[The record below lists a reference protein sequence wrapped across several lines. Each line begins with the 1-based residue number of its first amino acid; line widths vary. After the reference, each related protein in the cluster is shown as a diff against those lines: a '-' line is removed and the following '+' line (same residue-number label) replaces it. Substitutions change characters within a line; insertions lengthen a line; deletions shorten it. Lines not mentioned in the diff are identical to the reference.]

1 MGPVHELDVFVELS
15 EGDFVL
21 GAAALEHIAEI
32 LEEVHALFD
41 QGIEG
46 DSLHR
51 GGLSQIRG
59 GNGPFGHFSGRLF
72 RLIVW
77 DIIWEILWKI
87 VTLALH
93 NDLLRVLLGPSSFV
107 VGSGET
113 LVGPLNFHPAVFLL
127 DVEEQSRVT
136 QVSFAAAAVVV
147 SSIGIISGP
156 PLVLLLLVH
165 LLSLLLPLLLF
176 REVVF

>member
-1 MGPVHELDVFVELS
+1 MGAVHELDVFVELG

-32 LEEVHALFD
+32 LEEVHTLLD
-41 QGIEG
+41 QGVER

-59 GNGPFGHFSGRLF
+59 GNGSFGHFSGSLF
-72 RLIVW
+72 
-77 DIIWEILWKI
+77 WEILWDTI
-87 VTLALH
+87 WEIFALALH
-93 NDLLRVLLGPSSFV
+93 DDLLGVFLGPSSFV

-113 LVGPLNFHPAVFLL
+113 LVGPLNFHPTVFLL

-136 QVSFAAAAVVV
+136 QVSFAATAVVV
-147 SSIGIISGP
+147 SSLGIVSGP
-156 PLVLLLLVH
+156 SFVLLLLVH
-165 LLSLLLPLLLF
+165 LLSLLLPVLLF
-176 REVVF
+176 REIVL